1 MSMPHFITRVLS
13 GLLLLALAMTCSQS
27 RGQDGPGIGYSRVP
41 DNAFSVVAEIRAK
54 PGKESELRAATLT
67 LIKLVRSDP
76 KTLVYFLQE
85 DREVNGHFIFYEIFA
100 NESDFE
106 AHNAKPYVQAWFA
119 KLPELAEGSVH
130 AMKVKI
136 LTAPKE

>member
-1 MSMPHFITRVLS
+1 MSQLFKTRS
-13 GLLLLALAMTCSQS
+13 FGLILFALVMTCSQS
-27 RGQDGPGIGYSRVP
+27 HGQDGLRAGYSGVP

-54 PGKESELRAATLT
+54 PGRESELRAATLP

-76 KTLVYFLQE
+76 KTIGYFLQE
-85 DREVNGHFIFYEIFA
+85 DREANGHFIFYEIFA

-106 AHNAKPYVQAWFA
+106 AHNVKPYVQAWFA
-119 KLPELAEGSVH
+119 KLPELAEGGVH
-130 AMKVKI
+130 TTKMKI